1 MRHLKEMG
9 FWSAILSLIF
19 AIGYIIPQIFS
30 TSGILPHPR
39 DLFWLF
45 LPSLFLAPA
54 FVLTIICL
62 HYVAPASLR
71 IWTAIAWSFAVIYCS
86 FVTLVYFVEL
96 TVVVPAQL
104 KGATGRIDLL
114 LFDRRTFMMAID
126 CLGYFFMSLST
137 FFAAFAFKNLRSKW
151 LYRSLLLN
159 GSLIPVL
166 VLAFFYPVF
175 YYVGAL
181 WMITFPVAMINAAR
195 LFHRLNDSS
204 QLELKRHYQ
213 DRKNEP

>member
-166 VLAFFYPVF
+166 VLAFFYTVL
-175 YYVGAL
+175 YYVG
-181 WMITFPVAMINAAR
+181 
-195 LFHRLNDSS
+195 
-204 QLELKRHYQ
+204 
-213 DRKNEP
+213 